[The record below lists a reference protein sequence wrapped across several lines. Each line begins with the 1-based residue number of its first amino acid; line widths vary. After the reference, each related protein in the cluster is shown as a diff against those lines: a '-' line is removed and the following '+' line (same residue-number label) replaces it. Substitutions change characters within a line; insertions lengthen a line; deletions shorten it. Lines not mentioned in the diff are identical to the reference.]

1 MRISMAAKGAAP
13 FVGRLA
19 TAFVE
24 LTLATA
30 VIVSAVVAGHN
41 LREWRDF
48 YPTAHHPWLERVQPA
63 TGASEP

>member
-1 MRISMAAKGAAP
+1 MRGSVVVKEAAP
-13 FVGRLA
+13 FFGRLA

-30 VIVSAVVAGHN
+30 VIVGAVVVGHN

-48 YPTAHHPWLERVQPA
+48 YPTAHHPWLESEQPA
-63 TGASEP
+63 TGVSEP